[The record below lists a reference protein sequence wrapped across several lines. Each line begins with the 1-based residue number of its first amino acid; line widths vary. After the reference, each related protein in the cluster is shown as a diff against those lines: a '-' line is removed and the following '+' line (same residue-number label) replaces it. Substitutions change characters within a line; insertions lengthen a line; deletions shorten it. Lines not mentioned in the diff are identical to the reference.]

1 MSGARQLAQ
10 EIRRLGD
17 QVRTLARRQVA
28 AIVLALPEP
37 PAWTEA
43 LPDGRCV
50 LLGLGNAPSR
60 HAVLEALRA
69 GQEPPEGTLLLEYR
83 PTASAFIADAVDGRE
98 HSELLATSPRGEG
111 KSQAALGAL

>member
-1 MSGARQLAQ
+1 
-10 EIRRLGD
+10 

-28 AIVLALPEP
+28 AIVLELAEA

-50 LLGLGNAPSR
+50 LVGLGDAPSR
-60 HAVLEALRA
+60 RAVLEALRA
-69 GQEPPEGTLLLEYR
+69 GQDVPDGTLLLEYR

-111 KSQAALGAL
+111 KSQSALGAMLA